1 MNFEEVIL
9 NYLFTR
15 VMTMNF
21 VKNTEEQRK
30 LIRRF
35 QNLRTDGQTERPT
48 DRNNVT
54 NCGYVKPQL
63 NVFVKHCKI
72 NFFKSFLDYTAIYQQ
87 QQTAHR
93 ARQNYCTVGIESL

>member
-1 MNFEEVIL
+1 
-9 NYLFTR
+9 
-15 VMTMNF
+15 MTMNF

-35 QNLRTDGQTERPT
+35 QNLRTEGQTERPT

-54 NCGYVKPQL
+54 NCGYVKAQL

-72 NFFKSFLDYTAIYQQ
+72 NFIKSSLDYKAIYQQ

-93 ARQNYCTVGIESL
+93 AQPNYSTVGIESLRGKIVKERV